1 LPATFWRNSSVYNG
15 LEASLTKQ
23 LSHGLQA
30 TVSFT
35 YQKSIDTASGAVVS
49 DSVITGI
56 STLDW
61 FDPKLTRAVSD
72 FNTEKVFSANYLW
85 NIPSPKSGMLGSA
98 LGGWQLSGIFS
109 ASTGE
114 PMTPIITGGN
124 GGDPR
129 GLNNSD
135 PFAYPD
141 RLASCGN
148 NLVDTSNRDP
158 LNNPAPYIKLNCF
171 KIPSVVTINGVNY
184 IPRGNSGRN
193 ILVGPG
199 LMDFDFS
206 LVKNTKVA
214 RISDTFNVQ
223 LKWEVFNLF
232 NRANFNPPVT
242 NQTVFDS
249 SLLATGQIP
258 TAGPTGACTG
268 AASLATGCNPG
279 AGHLDG
285 GDGTATDSRQMQLSV
300 KIIW

>member
-1 LPATFWRNSSVYNG
+1 MPATFWRNSSVYNG
-15 LEASLTKQ
+15 LETSLTKQ

-141 RLASCGN
+141 RVASCGN

-158 LNNPAPYIKLNCF
+158 LNNLQPYIKLNCF

-223 LKWEVFNLF
+223 LKWECLTCLTAPTSIH
-232 NRANFNPPVT
+232 RLPT
-242 NQTVFDS
+242 KSLFDS
-249 SLLATGQIP
+249 STLANGQIP
-258 TAGPTGACTG
+258 TAGPTGPARRPPASPAG
-268 AASLATGCNPG
+268 ASSDNQGISMAATARRTSPDRCSF
-279 AGHLDG
+279 L
-285 GDGTATDSRQMQLSV
+285 
-300 KIIW
+300 